1 MEPSRSATVLS
12 FLVRYLVPYPAPSP
26 QNMIRGW
33 KIALRSFAVP
43 SSWLLKEGAQSG
55 GEYAIFYRNQELN
68 EHLQTLL
75 LRVRSSGQIMN
86 WI

>member
-1 MEPSRSATVLS
+1 MEGLPWNRRDRPLS
-12 FLVRYLVPYPAPSP
+12 FHFSSDTLYHIPAPSP

-55 GEYAIFYRNQELN
+55 GEYAIFY
-68 EHLQTLL
+68 
-75 LRVRSSGQIMN
+75 
-86 WI
+86 